1 MAIHPI
7 PMLLLIAA
15 TVVIHAIGSAV
26 FLRILA
32 AYRPFWTRHPGAL
45 GNALSFSWV
54 VPTLVVLHLS
64 EIGLWAFYYL
74 RRGLFPD
81 LETATYYSLCSYTTV
96 GFGDVVLP
104 REWRLLGTTEALVG
118 ILMTAWS
125 VALLVAVVTSAYGQ
139 GFRGSTGKGLG
150 E

>member
-1 MAIHPI
+1 MVLHPV

-15 TVVIHAIGSAV
+15 TVAIHAFGSVV
-26 FLRILA
+26 FLRMLA
-32 AYRPFWTRHPGAL
+32 AYRPFWRRHPGAL
-45 GNALSFSWV
+45 GDALSFSWV
-54 VPTLVVLHLS
+54 VPTLVFLHLS

-81 LETATYYSLCSYTTV
+81 LETATYFSFCSYTTV

-139 GFRGSTGKGLG
+139 EFREPTGKGL
-150 E
+150 EE